1 MTRRGLEL
9 FGVIAALTG
18 VLLALPVLA
27 QAPASPGAAPTA
39 APPSGAQAPSPP
51 AATPGDP
58 NSGTTDFS
66 RTGAGRRDTVVR
78 RPKDGDT
85 ISVRLPLQGQ
95 LFINSQIPWA
105 VTGGKESSELR
116 IEYDVR
122 GISVQHIG
130 TGSGSA
136 RARFNLRLVDGRT
149 ITINVRTAGTKYKV
163 GYAIII

>member
-1 MTRRGLEL
+1 MARRGLEL
-9 FGVIAALTG
+9 IGMMAALAG

-27 QAPASPGAAPTA
+27 QAPA
-39 APPSGAQAPSPP
+39 PPSGAQP
-51 AATPGDP
+51 AAPPGAAPGDP
-58 NSGTTDFS
+58 STPSQDFS

-95 LFINSQIPWA
+95 LFINSQVPWA

-116 IEYDVR
+116 IMYDVR
-122 GISVQHIG
+122 GIELQHIG